1 MYELDDLS
9 GQAIFEV
16 LATNMESTSL
26 LSIYGFL
33 EMVRVDILLA
43 VHFRLREHS
52 LLSPISPHGNSL
64 IKITLSLSIL
74 PNSLIMVLNNPLLL
88 VDMFQIDT
96 IIDLPHS
103 LEVSILLKD
112 HYLFD
117 DQLILL
123 LEILWFLLPIPF
135 SWGLWMIGLV

>member
-1 MYELDDLS
+1 
-9 GQAIFEV
+9 
-16 LATNMESTSL
+16 
-26 LSIYGFL
+26 
-33 EMVRVDILLA
+33 
-43 VHFRLREHS
+43 
-52 LLSPISPHGNSL
+52 
-64 IKITLSLSIL
+64 
-74 PNSLIMVLNNPLLL
+74 MVLNNPLLL

-123 LEILWFLLPIPF
+123 LELLWFLLPIPF

>member
-43 VHFRLREHS
+43 VRFRLREHS

-64 IKITLSLSIL
+64 IKITPSLSIH

-123 LEILWFLLPIPF
+123 LELLWFLLPIPF